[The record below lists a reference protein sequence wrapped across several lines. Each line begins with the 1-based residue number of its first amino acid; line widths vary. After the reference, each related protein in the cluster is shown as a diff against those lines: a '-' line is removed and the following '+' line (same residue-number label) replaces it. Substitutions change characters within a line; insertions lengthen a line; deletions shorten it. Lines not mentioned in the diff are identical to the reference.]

1 MDVGDTEN
9 NLDHGL
15 LKKILPATIGA
26 TVVNLMHANAKTWE
40 GFWRRPVWLSVG
52 ADWGGSQNKK
62 RNPLRLRPF

>member
-40 GFWRRPVWLSVG
+40 GFSWRPVGLSVG
-52 ADWGGSQNKK
+52 DKLGRKAKTKGATH
-62 RNPLRLRPF
+62 